1 MTQQNINTINVQI
14 EAFPA
19 LPAIVTQVLSITSD
33 PESSA
38 NNLME
43 AILPDQ
49 SMCAA
54 ILKVANSAFYGL
66 PREISTIE
74 QAVVILGQE
83 EIKNIVLGKAI
94 FASFPKVKKEHRN
107 QIGLFWEHAYTCA
120 LAARVMAPQFNLT
133 ASELFIAGLI
143 HDIGKIA
150 MLMAF
155 PNNYP
160 LLHDLNNPSYSSGID
175 KETSDYGI
183 SHDQVGLKLAE
194 QWFLPEQLIMAIGYH
209 HNPQEAPSHNKFPLI
224 VQAAD
229 SLSLVYDS
237 LEISAGQDVEKIFN
251 DFLPETVEIWQKC
264 ECTWPKD
271 NIGSWFEKLRQHRE
285 EEQSIFEMFST
296 A

>member
-1 MTQQNINTINVQI
+1 MTQQYINKINAQV

-66 PREISTIE
+66 PREIGTIE
-74 QAVVILGQE
+74 QAVVILGHE

-107 QIGLFWEHAYTCA
+107 QIGLFWEHAYTCG
-120 LAARVMAPQFNLT
+120 LAARVMAPHFNLV
-133 ASELFIAGLI
+133 ASELFIAGLL

-160 LLHDLNNPSYSSGID
+160 ILHDLTSPSHFSGIE
-175 KETSDYGI
+175 KENSDYGT
-183 SHDQVGLKLAE
+183 SHDIVGRQLADR
-194 QWFLPEQLIMAIGYH
+194 WLLPEQLTMAIGYH
-209 HNPQEAPSHNKFPLI
+209 HFPEDAPSHNKFPLI
-224 VQAAD
+224 IQAAD

-237 LEISAGQDVEKIFN
+237 LEISAGQDVEKIFS
-251 DFLPETVEIWQKC
+251 DFLPETAELWQRC
-264 ECTWPKD
+264 DLVWPVD
-271 NIGSWFEKLRQHRE
+271 NLGTWFEKLRQIRE
-285 EEQSIFEMFST
+285 QEQSIFEMFAT

>member
-1 MTQQNINTINVQI
+1 MIQQNISKINAQI
-14 EAFPA
+14 DAFPA
-19 LPAIVTQVLSITSD
+19 LPSIVTQVLSITSD

-38 NNLME
+38 DHLMK

-74 QAVVILGQE
+74 QAIVVLGQE

-94 FASFPKVKKEHRN
+94 FASFPKMKKEHRN

-150 MLMAF
+150 MLVAF

-160 LLHDLNNPSYSSGID
+160 LLHDLTIPSYASGIE
-175 KETSDYGI
+175 KEKSDYGI
-183 SHDQVGLKLAE
+183 SHDTVGKQLAE
-194 QWFLPEQLIMAIGYH
+194 RWLLPDQLVMAIGYH
-209 HNPQEAPSHNKFPLI
+209 HNPQDAPSHRQFPLI
-224 VQAAD
+224 IQAAD
-229 SLSLVYDS
+229 SLSLLYDS
-237 LEISAGQDVEKIFN
+237 LDITVSQDVEKIFS
-251 DFLPETVEIWQKC
+251 DFLPETKEVWQKC
-264 ECTWPKD
+264 ELTWNND
-271 NIGSWFEKLRQHRE
+271 YVGNWFEKLKYHRE
-285 EEQSIFEMFST
+285 EEQSIFDMFSAT
-296 A
+296 